1 MERNGGIASQKR
13 YRTLSLEELEIPQSD
28 LDFIFK
34 NLNAQTKAP
43 LLVRSGDEPFLV
55 SAAHYPSSQLCFGVR
70 LRASLSLAKKICRD
84 IYGDAYIA
92 PSFSKVRESK
102 RANEKEK
109 NEILNVIGFVSELER
124 LGDVLRETDVHKAA
138 RESAKAVRAIAEFV
152 TCETDVIFN
161 ATIPDCFDYDVSL
174 FSMFA
179 LCSLLFAYDKAR
191 SRSATLEFS
200 EISGNLL
207 CSFSFELDEPT
218 ADESCFNELSSH
230 MEALGMYFAFFKKD
244 RFVRVE
250 ACAVRL
256 DLSLL
261 DLKND
266 PRFE

>member
-1 MERNGGIASQKR
+1 MTSNDIFVFSVSENGGRICAYRSQKR

-200 EISGNLL
+200 EISGFLAD
-207 CSFSFELDEPT
+207 DE
-218 ADESCFNELSSH
+218 ESKC
-230 MEALGMYFAFFKKD
+230 YI
-244 RFVRVE
+244 
-250 ACAVRL
+250 
-256 DLSLL
+256 
-261 DLKND
+261 
-266 PRFE
+266 PRKVLPVLYIKRIN